1 MRANIQRVKQ
11 ASVYIREKEI
21 SKINQGLLVFIGVCS
36 QDIQEDV
43 LWLSNKICSMRIF
56 SDTQGKM
63 NRSLVEAGG
72 DILLISQF
80 TLYAKTKKGNRPSYL
95 NSAPPEFAEP
105 MYEAFKLALQQILCK
120 EVFTGAF
127 GQDMQVFL
135 CNDGPVTINIDSK
148 IRD

>member
-63 NRSLVEAGG
+63 NRSLVEASG